1 MEKDKVYLFRTIHPI
16 GQGGFYT
23 ERFKEIASLK
33 KKSFNVVY
41 DCGSDTGK
49 AGNGISRYVQR
60 EIDSVF
66 FKNEKIDI
74 VFISHLVIAGIQEKS
89 C

>member
-1 MEKDKVYLFRTIHPI
+1 MEKDRIYLFRTIHPVS
-16 GQGGFYT
+16 QGGFYT

-33 KKSFNVVY
+33 KKSCNVVC

-66 FKNEKIDI
+66 SKNEKIDI
-74 VFISHLVIAGIQEKS
+74 VFISHLEIAGIQEKS